1 MPSSFE
7 EKVRAALARPQNL
20 GEMPDADATGTAGSA
35 GCGDLLRV
43 WIRFREQ
50 SGRRVIDRASFQ
62 TFGCETAIAMASMAT
77 EMIRGKTVEEAMAMR
92 GEDFAADLGPIPPMK
107 VHCGALVEAAFR
119 DALSQGSTATS
130 EATQSHSQPAPGL
143 ADCFK
148 PADQPRSGRR
158 LVILPQGESAR
169 SA

>member
-1 MPSSFE
+1 
-7 EKVRAALARPQNL
+7 
-20 GEMPDADATGTAGSA
+20 MPDADATGTAGSA

-43 WIRFREQ
+43 WLRFREQ
-50 SGRRVIDRASFQ
+50 SGRRVIDQASFQ
-62 TFGCETAIAMASMAT
+62 TFGCETAIAMASLAT

-119 DALSQGSTATS
+119 DALSGGSPTVPDGSASHAQAT
-130 EATQSHSQPAPGL
+130 PGL

-148 PADQPRSGRR
+148 PADQPKSGRR
-158 LVILPQGESAR
+158 VVILQPVESTK
-169 SA
+169 SD